1 MPVGNVIHVEIAY
14 AEPDAQFLASLEL
27 PTGSTAADAV
37 IAAIDGGLIPR
48 RAAELETGIWGR
60 PVDRSAGL
68 KAGDRVEL
76 YRPLHEDPREARRRL
91 AAEGRT
97 MASGEGS

>member
-1 MPVGNVIHVEIAY
+1 MGAVIHVEIVY

-27 PTGSTAADAV
+27 PAGSTAADAV
-37 IAAIDGGLIPR
+37 IAAVDGELIPR
-48 RAAELETGIWGR
+48 RAADLETGIWGR
-60 PVDRSAGL
+60 LVDSSAGL

-97 MASGEGS
+97 MASGEDS